1 MGGLVWLHVFSVS
14 ERTWSL
20 TAIWNVKC
28 CAKTTSISAKQKPV
42 NDLTLKGYILKIS
55 NICTATVHALKCAEE
70 REIHAL
76 PLFSSIIRG
85 TPGPGCFL
93 GRTLQVRTVTFS
105 LIPPHPP
112 PHPQVPILLLFA
124 LGCNSVCLHTCVDT
138 AYLTETHRANRVKSK
153 VSKCAP
159 DKQVHWRYL

>member
-1 MGGLVWLHVFSVS
+1 MISLSKDTFSKFQTFVQQLYMYS
-14 ERTWSL
+14 
-20 TAIWNVKC
+20 NV
-28 CAKTTSISAKQKPV
+28 
-42 NDLTLKGYILKIS
+42 LK
-55 NICTATVHALKCAEE
+55 
-70 REIHAL
+70 RQIHAL

-105 LIPPHPP
+105 LVP
-112 PHPQVPILLLFA
+112 PHPQIPILLLFA

-138 AYLTETHRANRVKSK
+138 AYLTETHRANSAKSK

-159 DKQVHWRYL
+159 DKQVH